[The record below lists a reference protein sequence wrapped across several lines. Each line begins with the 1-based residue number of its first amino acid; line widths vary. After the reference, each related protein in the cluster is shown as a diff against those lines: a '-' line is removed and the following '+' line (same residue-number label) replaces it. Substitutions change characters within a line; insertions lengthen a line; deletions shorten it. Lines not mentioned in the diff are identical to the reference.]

1 MNEIKHAFFVVSRP
15 SAAALRRVDFSDDNA
30 FEVLSICDSR
40 AIADHAFAAH
50 VPRNGFYIELVTMP
64 MNVVKQSITQVIE
77 IKKKNT
83 VIVLDDEDDD
93 DDDDED
99 DDSSSS
105 DFQDD
110 DDDDDDDAEE
120 ADEDANIL
128 FENIEADLLH
138 ETPEPSTH
146 SRRKQRRESS
156 STDHSL
162 SGTWKKKKPAV

>member
-1 MNEIKHAFFVVSRP
+1 
-15 SAAALRRVDFSDDNA
+15 
-30 FEVLSICDSR
+30 
-40 AIADHAFAAH
+40 
-50 VPRNGFYIELVTMP
+50 MP

-77 IKKKNT
+77 IKTKNT
-83 VIVLDDEDDD
+83 VIVLGDE
-93 DDDDED
+93 DED

-110 DDDDDDDAEE
+110 DDDADADAEE

-128 FENIEADLLH
+128 FQNIEADLLH
-138 ETPEPSTH
+138 ETPEPSTR
-146 SRRKQRRESS
+146 SQRKQRRESS